1 MGRRGPAPA
10 PTAEKRL
17 KGESRPSRINS
28 DEPQLPAPKTHR
40 PPAGLSGPGRSE
52 WTRLVAVLSDRGVLT
67 EADLAA
73 FEDYCRALSH
83 LRSYEAK
90 AKGVGLELAIAKGYA
105 GMVVKLR
112 AQVSQLRAQVGLS
125 PASRSAVKARLKE
138 KAESRT
144 DAFKATKSGAPLTLV
159 PGNARGART

>member
-1 MGRRGPAPA
+1 M
-10 PTAEKRL
+10 E
-17 KGESRPSRINS
+17 
-28 DEPQLPAPKTHR
+28 EPQLPEPKSHR
-40 PPAGLSGPGRSE
+40 PPAGLTGPGRSE
-52 WTRLVAVLSDRGVLT
+52 WLRLVRVLAERGILT

-125 PASRSAVKARLKE
+125 PSSRSAVKARLKE

-144 DAFKATKSGAPLTLV
+144 DQFKALKLVRPGA
-159 PGNARGART
+159 